1 MVMNKTFDI
10 PLKKTQQTASSL
22 GEIVFTEAQRK
33 IVKKACG
40 VPYARWKPRK
50 TGLEG
55 RMPFLIGWAAQG
67 GTTTCCPCGCSAG
80 CGLVLRDL
88 EAPKGVARFTLVSE
102 PERVRQRAPG
112 RRKILKVVKRLAL
125 RKARSVPLFDAR
137 RNPLPRIEERDFR
150 DRR

>member
-10 PLKKTQQTASSL
+10 PLEKTQQTASSL

-112 RRKILKVVKRLAL
+112 RRKILKVVKRSA
-125 RKARSVPLFDAR
+125 
-137 RNPLPRIEERDFR
+137 
-150 DRR
+150 